1 MSALEITAR
10 HRVHA
15 GALCYARH
23 DSAATGTPMKLSVF
37 LPPGEGPFPYVI
49 WLSGLTCTEE
59 NFTAKAGAYG
69 VASRL
74 GLAIVAP
81 DTSPRGE
88 DVADDPAYDLGQGAG
103 FYVDATGQL
112 WMSTGRHGM
121 VLKMGWDGK
130 VQGWFG
136 KHGDVRD
143 SHDVGEGH
151 YMAVSRD
158 QKMIFMSD
166 SVLAKVHRIEH
177 N

>member
-1 MSALEITAR
+1 MKFDKDGKFLASASLA
-10 HRVHA
+10 HA
-15 GALCYARH
+15 DGLLPVIH
-23 DSAATGTPMKLSVF
+23 SVVVA
-37 LPPGEGPFPYVI
+37 PNGEVWVGDRASTKIVVFDKDLKPVRDI
-49 WLSGLTCTEE
+49 QVGNLTC
-59 NFTAKAGAYG
+59 
-69 VASRL
+69 
-74 GLAIVAP
+74 
-81 DTSPRGE
+81 
-88 DVADDPAYDLGQGAG
+88 G

-151 YMAVSRD
+151 YMAVSKD
-158 QKMIFMSD
+158 QKIIFMSD